1 VNGGQ
6 DPAATVAGIVAFVIL
21 LAGVVLLIARRGR
34 ALEFSFPGPPAKP
47 GPVPTESGGP
57 GGSFEAELEALGRSR
72 DTLPAPAPAL
82 PGKRCQAC
90 GATATRAIPV
100 AGRGERV
107 RAAGAAVLGGSQVEL
122 DHHGNRLYGQPRPEV
137 IETGPGDELC
147 ERHELVAYRL
157 IERFHA
163 KQRARMNELTGELAL
178 EAATFEGG
186 GMMRELEKLE
196 DRGKRRGKAEA

>member
-1 VNGGQ
+1 VNGQ
-6 DPAATVAGIVAFVIL
+6 DPSATVAGIVAFVIL

-34 ALEFSFPGPPAKP
+34 ALEFSFAPRQE
-47 GPVPTESGGP
+47 PVPTESGGP
-57 GGSFEAELEALGRSR
+57 GGSLEAELEAFGRSR

-90 GATATRAIPV
+90 PAPATRAVPV

-137 IETGPGDELC
+137 IETGPGSELC

-163 KQRARMNELTGELAL
+163 RQRARMNELTGELAL

-186 GMMRELEKLE
+186 GMLRELEKLE